1 MSCLITILTLL
12 KLTSSLKKK
21 TYLLRCLQEINY
33 LTSFPSKLP
42 LTNALTSRS
51 PSLSN
56 ERSSSIRRAPP
67 PPNNNN
73 SNHNSPI
80 LSAAGSRTQQQRNS
94 NNNTNNNN
102 KQTSLKKYSTNSN
115 GSSPIPKK
123 STLSQR
129 DDMDVEV
136 PANVDE
142 VAMINNIKE
151 EKEHYSASQDSEA
164 LVM

>member
-1 MSCLITILTLL
+1 ML
-12 KLTSSLKKK
+12 KLTSPLKK
-21 TYLLRCLQEINY
+21 TNLLRCLQEINY

-51 PSLSN
+51 PTLSN

-73 SNHNSPI
+73 SNQNSPV
-80 LSAAGSRTQQQRNS
+80 LSAAGSRTQQQRN
-94 NNNTNNNN
+94 NNNNINNNN
-102 KQTSLKKYSTNSN
+102 KQASSLKKYSTNSN
-115 GSSPIPKK
+115 DSSPIPKK